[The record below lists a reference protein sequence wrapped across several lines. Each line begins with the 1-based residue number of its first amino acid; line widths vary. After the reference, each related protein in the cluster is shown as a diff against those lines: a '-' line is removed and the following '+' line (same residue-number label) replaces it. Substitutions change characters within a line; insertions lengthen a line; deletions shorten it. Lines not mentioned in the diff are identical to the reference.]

1 MPSRHIMRIELSG
14 PAKQKLNSL
23 SETYGMTQVAMMSRL
38 IEWFASQP
46 QHIQAATLA
55 ALPKENAGEVV
66 KMILQAMASGK

>member
-1 MPSRHIMRIELSG
+1 MRIELSG

-23 SETYGMTQVAMMSRL
+23 SETHGMTQVAMMSRL
-38 IEWFASQP
+38 IEWFSRQP

-55 ALPKENAGEVV
+55 ALPKENASEVA